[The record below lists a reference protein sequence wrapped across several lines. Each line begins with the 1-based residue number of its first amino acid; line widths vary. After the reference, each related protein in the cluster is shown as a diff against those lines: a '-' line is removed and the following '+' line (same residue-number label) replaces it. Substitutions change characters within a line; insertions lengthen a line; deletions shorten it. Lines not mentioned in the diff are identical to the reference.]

1 MISDLLFAIQF
12 EVQSGEATII
22 TIIIAMTIILLLCIQ
37 LHSTIVSKRKRT
49 KKMQWGRTIRGRTL
63 KKLGMNF
70 ELINEHS
77 IDYYCTVY
85 LQMLQSLSLKAL
97 RGHEECS
104 INSSSTQPTPC
115 TPESVEC
122 VEEDSSYN
130 WEELIDK
137 YNLSDLSDVSIQ
149 CMLMM
154 MCLVTCHHVMFVCCS

>member
-1 MISDLLFAIQF
+1 
-12 EVQSGEATII
+12 
-22 TIIIAMTIILLLCIQ
+22 
-37 LHSTIVSKRKRT
+37 
-49 KKMQWGRTIRGRTL
+49 
-63 KKLGMNF
+63 MNF

-154 MCLVTCHHVMFVCCS
+154 MCLVTCHHVMYVCCS